1 MRTDCFWSLCPLSP
15 FSTSTLYCLRCK
27 TGLLDSRRSRPTQ
40 PTCWAN
46 TPTSSPFPTFDPSL
60 ATSKGTRTERARM
73 MAWEGTHLTQIFPH
87 HHTPNTL
94 LPTQCNP
101 IILPANLTLLN
112 NIYHPPGLGFNP
124 YPYPMEWPMV
134 FTLTLTPLLPPSPCL
149 LTLRQE
155 SQHTERK

>member
-1 MRTDCFWSLCPLSP
+1 MRKDCFWPLCPLSP

-27 TGLLDSRRSRPTQ
+27 TGQLDSRRSRPTQ

-46 TPTSSPFPTFDPSL
+46 TPTSSPTPTFDASL

-73 MAWEGTHLTQIFPH
+73 MAWEGTHFTQLSPH

-101 IILPANLTLLN
+101 ITLPTNLTLLN
-112 NIYHPPGLGFNP
+112 NFYHPPLALGS
-124 YPYPMEWPMV
+124 
-134 FTLTLTPLLPPSPCL
+134 TLTPTPWPMGFTLPLPSLLPQPLP
-149 LTLRQE
+149 TYPQ
-155 SQHTERK
+155 TRKATD